1 MVVQC
6 DKDRDNVIFTVR
18 DTWQGL
24 SPEELRRV
32 FEPLYRGE
40 ASRSRSTGGA
50 GVGLTISQR
59 IMRRHGGDLTAGN
72 DPEGGALLEGWL
84 PLEREK
90 LC

>member
-1 MVVQC
+1 M
-6 DKDRDNVIFTVR
+6 
-18 DTWQGL
+18 
-24 SPEELRRV
+24 
-32 FEPLYRGE
+32 YRGE

>member
-1 MVVQC
+1 M
-6 DKDRDNVIFTVR
+6 
-18 DTWQGL
+18 GL
-24 SPEELRRV
+24 
-32 FEPLYRGE
+32 
-40 ASRSRSTGGA
+40 A
-50 GVGLTISQR
+50 ISQR